1 MKFCD
6 DELNFLE
13 LFDGF
18 KTIYDKFDSIENV
31 SVLQGIALAREIK
44 EELDTFT
51 ERVALIGVKSII
63 CEVLSHYDIDSQI
76 KEVEDYLTK
85 LFTEFTDLDDQI
97 ANITKDGFDTLEEV
111 ENAVAPIFDNFISS
125 KEDIEKMVDNK
136 LADLFSPLIELG
148 ASEQGIKE
156 ALEEVEF
163 NDSPTQ
169 YIIDVFTRIADDT
182 LQTLN

>member
-6 DELNFLE
+6 DELDFMS
-13 LFDGF
+13 LFNGF
-18 KTIYDKFDSIENV
+18 KEIYDKYDSIDNV
-31 SVLQGIALAREIK
+31 SVLQGIALAKQIK
-44 EELDTFT
+44 EELDIFT
-51 ERVALIGVKSII
+51 DKIAMIGIKSII
-63 CEVLSHYDIDSQI
+63 CEVLSHYDIDTQI
-76 KEVEDYLTK
+76 KEVEDYITN
-85 LFTEFTDLDDQI
+85 LFSEFTDLDNQI
-97 ANITKDGFDTLEEV
+97 ASITKDGFESLEDV
-111 ENAVAPIFDNFISS
+111 ENAVAPIFDSFISS

-156 ALEEVEF
+156 ALEEIEF

-169 YIIDVFTRIADDT
+169 YIIDVFTRITDDT